1 MNVIRNFQEN
11 LLLLS
16 KPEAEVISNKS
27 DASQNMET
35 T

>member
-1 MNVIRNFQEN
+1 MNVKRNFQEN